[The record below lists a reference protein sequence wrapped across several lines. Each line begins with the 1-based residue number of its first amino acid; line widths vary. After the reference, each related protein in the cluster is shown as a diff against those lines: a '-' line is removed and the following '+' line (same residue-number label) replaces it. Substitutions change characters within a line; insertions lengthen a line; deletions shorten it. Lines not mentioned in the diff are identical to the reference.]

1 MQAQPLPSPQRHD
14 FGEVLMKAQKGF
26 TLIELMIVV
35 AIIGILAAI
44 AIPAYS
50 KYQAKAKVTAGYAEL
65 TALKTG
71 YEDQINQGG
80 TPSSTNI
87 NVPTSSTCA
96 VTVGTS
102 TTALVCTLVNAP
114 PVVNS
119 KKITLARADDGTW
132 TCTTEVAADYQPK
145 GCGSAATG
153 G

>member
-1 MQAQPLPSPQRHD
+1 
-14 FGEVLMKAQKGF
+14 MKAQKGF

-71 YEDQINQGG
+71 YEDQINQGA

-87 NVPTSSTCA
+87 NVPTASSNCD
-96 VTVGTS
+96 VTVGTT
-102 TTALVCTLVNAP
+102 TTALVCTLKNAP

-119 KKITLARADDGTW
+119 KTITLARATDGTW
-132 TCTTEVAADYQPK
+132 TCSTQVDADYQPK
-145 GCGSAATG
+145 GCGSAAASG
-153 G
+153 GSGT

>member
-1 MQAQPLPSPQRHD
+1 
-14 FGEVLMKAQKGF
+14 MKAQKGF

-71 YEDQINQGG
+71 YEDQINQGDV
-80 TPSSTNI
+80 PDADNI
-87 NVPTSSTCA
+87 NAPTNSSNCGLSVG
-96 VTVGTS
+96 VTDA
-102 TTALVCTLVNAP
+102 ALVCTLKNAP
-114 PVVNS
+114 PVVDG
-119 KKITLARADDGTW
+119 KTITLARAEDGTW
-132 TCTTEVAADYQPK
+132 TCTTQVDADYQPK
-145 GCGSAATG
+145 GCGSAAAPAPGAG